1 MASKTLSLPA
11 FAQVQV
17 DVLNV
22 ERDSARARNE
32 DAVAA
37 PERAQADSPAS
48 ADEAAPAESAAPAS
62 AVETPAVEVA
72 TEAPAAPAPAA
83 AASGTMP
90 ELPLSASDAIRIL
103 LAFSNK
109 LLPEQ
114 IEATDTVETLTN
126 GVSSKRNQ
134 LLMDMAAE
142 LSVSTIDGA
151 AEASMGDLFS
161 TIDSL
166 VPSYAAFGPVLSEA
180 INSKLRKIFG
190 SAGLP
195 ATFTT
200 GYVKDN
206 WGLSEQ
212 WAARVNAEILLGTRD
227 GDSIRGGSLS
237 TLPGSVSSAKDAS
250 ALIDQALALI
260 AAREGL
266 TLSRPSAGGSA
277 GGEVVD
283 SAALR
288 DLESRILGDQGILA
302 TQARDILKALGLAD
316 APVAT
321 EIEDS
326 SSLIAA
332 VEAELGANWEA
343 SVRPAFDERRA
354 VLLDDRWAT
363 AREDLARIFA
373 ASLEPTEVPAERLR
387 GGGQSLS
394 ALASWYAAH
403 TADAELKAYFA
414 KVSEAALEAAEGRFA
429 GDVAVVTGAAPH
441 SIAAAVVGELL
452 AGGATVIMTSS
463 RVNDARLAFAKELYR
478 THANMDAALWVVPA
492 NMASFRDVDALI
504 SWVGSE
510 QTETHGATT
519 EVVKPALLP
528 DLFVPFAAPRVSGTL
543 GSDPQGA
550 LAQER
555 LLLWSVER
563 AIHLL
568 AGLGADTAPD
578 HRTHVLLPG
587 SPNRGI
593 FGGDGAYGEAKA
605 AFDAIA
611 TKWEHES
618 GWPTRT
624 TIAHPLIGWVQG
636 TSLMGGNDVLV
647 PAAEAAGVHVYTTE
661 EIAGELAQLLTREVR
676 EQALSAPVH
685 ADLTGGLADAGL
697 DLPALARQAREQAAA
712 SAQEAAE
719 QAPASVRALPNP
731 HAPALAAPLAWDTP
745 RASLRDQIVI
755 VGTGEIGTWGSGR
768 TRQEAEFGED
778 FDLTAAGVLEMAWMM
793 KLITWSESPQPGW
806 YDASGTQVDEAEIYD
821 RFRDEVVAR
830 SGIRRFNDDSNMVD
844 CGSNDVRTVF
854 LTSEQTFTVD
864 TKAEAEDYVLADP
877 SHTTIWEENG
887 TWHVTKSAG
896 SPVQVPARATLTRT
910 VGGQIPQ
917 DFDPAQWGIPASMVE
932 ALDRIAVWN
941 LVTAVDAFISSG
953 FSPAE
958 LLQAVHPADV
968 SSTQGTGIGGM
979 ESLRHVFLSR
989 FLGEDRPQDILQE
1002 ALPNVVAAHTMQS
1015 FIGGYGQ
1022 MIHSV
1027 GACATAA
1034 VSIEEAV
1041 DKIRLGKSDFVV
1053 AGGIDDISVESL
1065 TGFGN
1070 MNATAES
1077 AALEARG
1084 ITPRHFSRAG
1094 DRRRAGFLE
1103 AAGGGTLLVTR
1114 GDIAADLGLPVQAVV
1129 AYARSFADGA
1139 HTSIPAPGLGAL
1151 AAARGG
1157 RDSALAHAL
1166 ADLGL
1171 SADDIAVVSKH
1182 DTSTRAND
1190 PNEAELHSRLSAALG
1205 RSEGN
1210 PLYVVSQKTLT
1221 GHAKGGAALF
1231 QAAGLID
1238 IFRRQEIPANRSLD
1252 CLDPDMAQWMPL
1264 LWLRK
1269 PLDVSA
1275 SPVRAGVLTSLGF
1288 GHIAAMVV
1296 LAHPGA
1302 FEAALLAERGE
1313 AALAQWRE
1321 RAQARLEEGRRHL
1334 DEAMIGR
1341 AELFV
1346 PIEGRRLPADRTHE
1360 AEVALLLDPSARLG
1374 ADGTYAGAEN

>member
-1 MASKTLSLPA
+1 
-11 FAQVQV
+11 
-17 DVLNV
+17 
-22 ERDSARARNE
+22 
-32 DAVAA
+32 
-37 PERAQADSPAS
+37 
-48 ADEAAPAESAAPAS
+48 
-62 AVETPAVEVA
+62 
-72 TEAPAAPAPAA
+72 
-83 AASGTMP
+83 
-90 ELPLSASDAIRIL
+90 
-103 LAFSNK
+103 
-109 LLPEQ
+109 
-114 IEATDTVETLTN
+114 
-126 GVSSKRNQ
+126 
-134 LLMDMAAE
+134 
-142 LSVSTIDGA
+142 
-151 AEASMGDLFS
+151 
-161 TIDSL
+161 
-166 VPSYAAFGPVLSEA
+166 
-180 INSKLRKIFG
+180 
-190 SAGLP
+190 
-195 ATFTT
+195 
-200 GYVKDN
+200 
-206 WGLSEQ
+206 
-212 WAARVNAEILLGTRD
+212 
-227 GDSIRGGSLS
+227 
-237 TLPGSVSSAKDAS
+237 
-250 ALIDQALALI
+250 
-260 AAREGL
+260 
-266 TLSRPSAGGSA
+266 
-277 GGEVVD
+277 
-283 SAALR
+283 
-288 DLESRILGDQGILA
+288 
-302 TQARDILKALGLAD
+302 
-316 APVAT
+316 
-321 EIEDS
+321 
-326 SSLIAA
+326 
-332 VEAELGANWEA
+332 
-343 SVRPAFDERRA
+343 
-354 VLLDDRWAT
+354 
-363 AREDLARIFA
+363 
-373 ASLEPTEVPAERLR
+373 
-387 GGGQSLS
+387 
-394 ALASWYAAH
+394 
-403 TADAELKAYFA
+403 
-414 KVSEAALEAAEGRFA
+414 
-429 GDVAVVTGAAPH
+429 
-441 SIAAAVVGELL
+441 
-452 AGGATVIMTSS
+452 
-463 RVNDARLAFAKELYR
+463 
-478 THANMDAALWVVPA
+478 
-492 NMASFRDVDALI
+492 
-504 SWVGSE
+504 
-510 QTETHGATT
+510 
-519 EVVKPALLP
+519 
-528 DLFVPFAAPRVSGTL
+528 
-543 GSDPQGA
+543 
-550 LAQER
+550 
-555 LLLWSVER
+555 
-563 AIHLL
+563 
-568 AGLGADTAPD
+568 
-578 HRTHVLLPG
+578 
-587 SPNRGI
+587 
-593 FGGDGAYGEAKA
+593 
-605 AFDAIA
+605 
-611 TKWEHES
+611 
-618 GWPTRT
+618 
-624 TIAHPLIGWVQG
+624 
-636 TSLMGGNDVLV
+636 
-647 PAAEAAGVHVYTTE
+647 
-661 EIAGELAQLLTREVR
+661 
-676 EQALSAPVH
+676 
-685 ADLTGGLADAGL
+685 
-697 DLPALARQAREQAAA
+697 
-712 SAQEAAE
+712 
-719 QAPASVRALPNP
+719 
-731 HAPALAAPLAWDTP
+731 
-745 RASLRDQIVI
+745 
-755 VGTGEIGTWGSGR
+755 
-768 TRQEAEFGED
+768 
-778 FDLTAAGVLEMAWMM
+778 
-793 KLITWSESPQPGW
+793 
-806 YDASGTQVDEAEIYD
+806 
-821 RFRDEVVAR
+821 
-830 SGIRRFNDDSNMVD
+830 
-844 CGSNDVRTVF
+844 
-854 LTSEQTFTVD
+854 
-864 TKAEAEDYVLADP
+864 
-877 SHTTIWEENG
+877 
-887 TWHVTKSAG
+887 
-896 SPVQVPARATLTRT
+896 
-910 VGGQIPQ
+910 
-917 DFDPAQWGIPASMVE
+917 MVE

>member
-1 MASKTLSLPA
+1 
-11 FAQVQV
+11 
-17 DVLNV
+17 
-22 ERDSARARNE
+22 
-32 DAVAA
+32 
-37 PERAQADSPAS
+37 
-48 ADEAAPAESAAPAS
+48 
-62 AVETPAVEVA
+62 
-72 TEAPAAPAPAA
+72 
-83 AASGTMP
+83 
-90 ELPLSASDAIRIL
+90 
-103 LAFSNK
+103 
-109 LLPEQ
+109 
-114 IEATDTVETLTN
+114 
-126 GVSSKRNQ
+126 
-134 LLMDMAAE
+134 
-142 LSVSTIDGA
+142 
-151 AEASMGDLFS
+151 MGDLFS

-373 ASLEPTEVPAERLR
+373 GSLEPAEVPAERLR

-403 TADAELKAYFA
+403 TADADLKAYFT

-528 DLFVPFAAPRVSGTL
+528 DLFVPFAAPRVSGTV

-568 AGLGADTAPD
+568 AGLGSDTAPD

-676 EQALSAPVH
+676 AQALSAPVH

-731 HAPALAAPLAWDTP
+731 VLPSLAAPIEWDTP

-768 TRQEAEFGED
+768 TREEAEFGQD